1 MSDDFLSADDLRA
14 WVEQGV
20 HEPTAE
26 ERLAAWERQVRAE
39 ELRVRLEAE
48 EDEAWE
54 DERDRRHRRR
64 NRRIVA
70 AGWLVVFAL
79 IAGLLVRTFA
89 LSDDRRAASAWAALD
104 RADVGTRVGSGE
116 MPSPPISVSPT
127 PLGAPIDAPSK
138 RGPYEFVSMQP
149 GSDAPV
155 TYDPC
160 RPIHYVVNHTG
171 QPNDAENLV
180 TDAIER
186 ISEVT
191 GLQFVADDLTD
202 EEIVPDRQPYQPDRY
217 GDRWAPVLIAWGTPD
232 DTPLL
237 AGSVAGFGGSTQYT
251 VTDQA
256 GISRSVYVTGE
267 VVLDG
272 PQIAN
277 IIRLDRDGLDGAR
290 AVVLHELAHVVGLD
304 HVDDPT
310 QLMNPVSQPGV
321 TDFAAGDLRGL
332 RQLGLGACV
341 PGI

>member
-26 ERLAAWERQVRAE
+26 ERFAAWERQARDD
-39 ELRVRLEAE
+39 ELRLRLD

-54 DERDRRHRRR
+54 FERDRRHRRR
-64 NRRIVA
+64 NRRIVM

-79 IAGLLVRTFA
+79 IAGLVLRTFDQ
-89 LSDDRRAASAWAALD
+89 SDDQRAASAWAALD
-104 RADVGTRVGSGE
+104 RADIGTRVGTGQ
-116 MPSPPISVSPT
+116 MPSPPTSVSST
-127 PLGAPIDAPSK
+127 PLGTPIAAPSK
-138 RGPYEFVSMQP
+138 QGPFEFVALQR

-160 RPIHYVVNHTG
+160 RPIHYAVNHSG
-171 QPNDAENLV
+171 QPNDADDLV
-180 TDAIER
+180 TDAIDR
-186 ISEVT
+186 ISEIT
-191 GLQFVADDLTD
+191 GLQFVADEITD
-202 EEIVPDRQPYQPDRY
+202 EAVVPDRQPFQPDRY
-217 GDRWAPVLIAWGTPD
+217 GDRWAPVLIAWATPD

-237 AGSVAGFGGSTQYT
+237 AGAVAGFGGSTRYT
-251 VTDQA
+251 ITDEL
-256 GISRSVYVTGE
+256 GVSRSVYVTGE

-277 IIRLDRDGLDGAR
+277 IIHLDRDGLDGAR
-290 AVVLHELAHVVGLD
+290 AVVMHELAHVVGLD

-321 TDFAAGDLRGL
+321 TDFGAGDVRGL
-332 RQLGLGACV
+332 RQLGMGACV